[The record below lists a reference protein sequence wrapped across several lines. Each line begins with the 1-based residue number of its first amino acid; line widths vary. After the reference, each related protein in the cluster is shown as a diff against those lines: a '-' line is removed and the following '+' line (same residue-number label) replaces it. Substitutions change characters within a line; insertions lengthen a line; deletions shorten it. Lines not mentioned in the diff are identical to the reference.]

1 MKQYRVRSWKET
13 GEQQSSKEQTM
24 AQKSSMS
31 RVIRFILFF
40 VPFVLLVPSFS
51 SADLMLYPT
60 RIVLEKNQRAS
71 QLELINNG
79 KDTVTYRIS
88 LVNYRMS
95 ETGEI
100 TPIDNPGSGEQ
111 FADKML
117 RFSPRQ
123 VTLEPGASQTI
134 RIMVRKPAG
143 LPVGEYRSHLRIE
156 RLPDP
161 KGQSSIETQKGNGK
175 NEIGVVLT
183 PLIGASIPVIVR
195 NGDTGATVKLSN
207 LELGKPAPD
216 EAPIL
221 SVVMERM
228 GNQSVFGDLTVAFVP
243 TSGTEQVLAQINGV
257 AVYTPNPLRRVK
269 IALRPEP
276 GQVLAHGKVR
286 VTYRERP
293 EADGKEL
300 AVAVLQLP

>member
-1 MKQYRVRSWKET
+1 MRSSPSMIKLFVFLILT
-13 GEQQSSKEQTM
+13 GVT
-24 AQKSSMS
+24 
-31 RVIRFILFF
+31 
-40 VPFVLLVPSFS
+40 VLLAPTLAT
-51 SADLMLYPT
+51 ADLMLYPT

-79 KDTVTYRIS
+79 KETVTYRIG

-100 TPIDNPGSGEQ
+100 ATVDNPGPGEQ

-123 VTLEPGASQTI
+123 VTLPPGASQTV

-143 LPVGEYRSHLRIE
+143 LPAGEYRSHLKIE

-161 KGQSSIETQKGNGK
+161 KGQSSIETQKPPGE

-195 NGDTGATVKLSN
+195 NGETDATVTLSN
-207 LELGKPAPD
+207 LELQKPAQD
-216 EAPIL
+216 QAPIL
-221 SVVMERM
+221 TMQMERK
-228 GNQSVFGDLTVAFVP
+228 GNRSVFGDFIVGFTPA
-243 TSGTEQVLAQINGV
+243 GGAEKIIAQINGV

-269 IALRPEP
+269 IALQPAS
-276 GQVLAHGKVR
+276 GMVLAHGKVR

-293 EADGKEL
+293 EADGKQL
-300 AVAVLQLP
+300 AEAVLQLP

>member
-1 MKQYRVRSWKET
+1 M
-13 GEQQSSKEQTM
+13 SS
-24 AQKSSMS
+24 SPS
-31 RVIRFILFF
+31 VIKRFVFLSLFGLA
-40 VPFVLLVPSFS
+40 VLLAPTPS

-79 KDTVTYRIS
+79 KDTVTYRIG

-100 TPIDNPGSGEQ
+100 SVIDSPGPGEQ

-123 VTLEPGASQTI
+123 VTLAPGASQTI

-143 LPVGEYRSHLRIE
+143 LPAGEYRSHLKIE

-161 KGQSSIETQKGNGK
+161 KGKSSIETQKPAGE

-195 NGDTGATVKLSN
+195 NGETAATVKISN
-207 LELGKPAPD
+207 LELQKAP
-216 EAPIL
+216 EGQAPVL
-221 SVVMERM
+221 SMQMERQ
-228 GNQSVFGDLTVAFVP
+228 GNRSVFGDLTVGFTP
-243 TSGTEQVLAQINGV
+243 EKGPEQIIAQINGV
-257 AVYTPNPLRRVK
+257 AVYTPNPSRRVK
-269 IALRPEP
+269 IALQSET
-276 GQVLAHGKVR
+276 GQVLAHGKIR
-286 VTYRERP
+286 VTYRERA
-293 EADGKEL
+293 EADGKQL
-300 AVAVLQLP
+300 ADAILQLP

>member
-1 MKQYRVRSWKET
+1 MPPSVSVVKRYAFLLWL
-13 GEQQSSKEQTM
+13 GLAGM
-24 AQKSSMS
+24 
-31 RVIRFILFF
+31 FIPTS
-40 VPFVLLVPSFS
+40 V

-60 RIVLEKNQRAS
+60 RIILEKNQRAS

-95 ETGEI
+95 ETGDI
-100 TPIDNPGSGEQ
+100 ATVDSPGSGEQ

-143 LPVGEYRSHLRIE
+143 LPAGEYRSHLKIE

-161 KGQSSIETQKGNGK
+161 KGRSSIEMQKGGGGND
-175 NEIGVVLT
+175 IGVVLT

-195 NGDTGATVKLSN
+195 NGETAATVKISN
-207 LELGKPAPD
+207 LELQKPGDDKTPV
-216 EAPIL
+216 L
-221 SVVMERM
+221 SMQMERN
-228 GNQSVFGDLTVAFVP
+228 GNRSVFGDLTVAFIP
-243 TSGTEQVLAQINGV
+243 AGGSEQVIAQINGV
-257 AVYTPNPLRRVK
+257 AVYTPNPVRRVK
-269 IALRPEP
+269 IALQSET

-293 EADGKEL
+293 EADGKQPAE
-300 AVAVLQLP
+300 AVLQLP

>member
-1 MKQYRVRSWKET
+1 MQPSL
-13 GEQQSSKEQTM
+13 S
-24 AQKSSMS
+24 A
-31 RVIRFILFF
+31 IRRFGFLLFLG
-40 VPFVLLVPSFS
+40 VTLLLAPTLS

-60 RIVLEKNQRAS
+60 RIILEKNQRAS

-79 KDTVTYRIS
+79 KETVTYRIG

-95 ETGEI
+95 ENGEI
-100 TPIDNPGSGEQ
+100 APVDNPASGEQ

-143 LPVGEYRSHLRIE
+143 LPAGEYRSHLKIE

-161 KGQSSIETQKGNGK
+161 KGKSSIETQKPTGE

-183 PLIGASIPVIVR
+183 PLIGASIPIIVR
-195 NGDTGATVKLSN
+195 HGETAATVTLSN
-207 LELGKPAPD
+207 LEMEKPEEGQP
-216 EAPIL
+216 PIL
-221 SVVMERM
+221 SMEVDRK
-228 GNQSVFGDLTVAFVP
+228 GNRSVFGDFTVGFTPA
-243 TSGTEQVLAQINGV
+243 GGAEKIIAQINGV

-269 IALRPEP
+269 ISLQPEP
-276 GQVLAHGKVR
+276 GLVLANGKMR

-293 EADGKEL
+293 EAEGKKL
-300 AVAVLQLP
+300 AEAVLQLP

>member
-1 MKQYRVRSWKET
+1 MLPSPSINKLFVFLLLT
-13 GEQQSSKEQTM
+13 GVT
-24 AQKSSMS
+24 
-31 RVIRFILFF
+31 
-40 VPFVLLVPSFS
+40 VLLAPMLA

-79 KDTVTYRIS
+79 KDTVTYRIG

-100 TPIDNPGSGEQ
+100 ATVDTPAPGEQ

-123 VTLEPGASQTI
+123 VTLPPGASQTI

-143 LPVGEYRSHLRIE
+143 LPAGEYRSHLKIE
-156 RLPDP
+156 KLPDP
-161 KGQSSIETQKGNGK
+161 KGQASIEKQKPTGE

-195 NGDTGATVKLSN
+195 NGETTATVALSN
-207 LELGKPAPD
+207 LELEKPAEGQGPV
-216 EAPIL
+216 L
-221 SVVMERM
+221 SMQMERK
-228 GNQSVFGDLTVAFVP
+228 GNRSVFGDFTIGFTPEGGA
-243 TSGTEQVLAQINGV
+243 EKIIAQINGV

-269 IALRPEP
+269 IALQPES
-276 GQVLAHGKVR
+276 GLVLAHGKVR

-293 EADGKEL
+293 EADGKQL
-300 AVAVLQLP
+300 AEAVIQLP

>member
-1 MKQYRVRSWKET
+1 MQQYLSAIK
-13 GEQQSSKEQTM
+13 
-24 AQKSSMS
+24 
-31 RVIRFILFF
+31 RFGFLLILGLT
-40 VPFVLLVPSFS
+40 VQLAPTIS

-79 KDTVTYRIS
+79 KETVTYRIG

-100 TPIDNPGSGEQ
+100 ATVDNPASDEQ

-143 LPVGEYRSHLRIE
+143 LPAGEYRSHLKIE

-161 KGQSSIETQKGNGK
+161 KGKASIETQKPTGE

-183 PLIGASIPVIVR
+183 PLIGASIPIIVR
-195 NGDTGATVKLSN
+195 QGETAATVTLSN
-207 LELGKPAPD
+207 LEMQKPEEGQP
-216 EAPIL
+216 PIL
-221 SVVMERM
+221 SMQMERK
-228 GNQSVFGDLTVAFVP
+228 GNRSVFGDFTVGFTPEGGAEKVI
-243 TSGTEQVLAQINGV
+243 AQINGV
-257 AVYTPNPLRRVK
+257 AVYTPNLLRRVK
-269 IALRPEP
+269 IALQPEP
-276 GQVLAHGKVR
+276 GLVLANGKMR

-293 EADGKEL
+293 ETDGKKL
-300 AVAVLQLP
+300 AEAVIQLP